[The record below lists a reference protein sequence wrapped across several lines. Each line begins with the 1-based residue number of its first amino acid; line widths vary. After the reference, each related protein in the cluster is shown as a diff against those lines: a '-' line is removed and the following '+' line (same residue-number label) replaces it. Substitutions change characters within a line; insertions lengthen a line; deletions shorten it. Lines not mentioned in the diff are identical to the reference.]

1 MKLKNEVKTV
11 LEKYQQRKT
20 DIETYAKELKK
31 VGGYKDFETRFAH
44 DVIKGIMGTTYI
56 CDLYDKY
63 GCNDRHIK
71 TLSITALKKANIEY

>member
-11 LEKYQQRKT
+11 SEKYQQRKV
-20 DIETYAKELKK
+20 DIESYAKELKK
-31 VGGYKDFETRFAH
+31 AGGYKDFETRFAH

-63 GCNDRHIK
+63 GCNDPHIK
-71 TLSITALKKANIEY
+71 TLSLTALKKTNIQF

>member
-11 LEKYQQRKT
+11 SEKYQQRKT

-31 VGGYKDFETRFAH
+31 AGGYKDFETRLAH

-63 GCNDRHIK
+63 QCNDTHIK